1 MVVLVGYKYYFYI
14 ISIKSVILNFFL
26 MKMFFFLGNH
36 YGGNGHH
43 LISPTLSQKEV
54 TLRYR
59 STNEHPVSALR
70 DPVRRVP
77 SHNSSHSSL
86 PQRYL
91 I

>member
-1 MVVLVGYKYYFYI
+1 MSAYRFIIIVHYI
-14 ISIKSVILNFFL
+14 TNLNNILLLLFL
-26 MKMFFFLGNH
+26 MLSFFYLGNH

-59 STNEHPVSALR
+59 SANEHPVSALR

-77 SHNSSHSSL
+77 SHNNSHSSL
-86 PQRYL
+86 PQR
-91 I
+91 